1 MAETTTPVTSV
12 KDLAKGPQG
21 EALRW
26 LTEIKLFERESK
38 TFSERCEKIV
48 RRYRNGSVKDI
59 ADTSEGSVGRRFN
72 MLWANIQT
80 LQPTIFS
87 KAPKADVQRRN
98 KDKDPVGRMAA
109 EIAERVLDYFI
120 DREAYM
126 QAIKN
131 ARDDFLIVGQGIHWH
146 RYVPHFRDVEYRVDV
161 PEVQGEGPQITNT
174 ADSESEGGEEGEA
187 PAPQEGETVQ
197 SDERGQFVMR
207 QGQEIDFE
215 EVVTDYVNWKDFGR
229 SPGART
235 WAEVGAVWRKTY
247 LTRDELVSRF
257 GKEKGEAVALDYA
270 PPKSDNDSNNKTV
283 ERKATIYEIADKCTK
298 EFIWVARDYSG
309 DVLDR
314 RPDPLKLTEFF
325 PCQPPLFANLTTNT
339 LLPVPDYLQYQDQAD
354 EMDVLTEKIYKI
366 MEAIRVRGLYAGNL
380 PELSKLLA
388 DSGDLDF
395 TPVDQSVMA
404 MLNGDISKSVWIWP
418 LDVLVAALDQ
428 LIMAR
433 DKVKQDS
440 YEITGISDIVRGAS
454 DPRET
459 LGAQQ
464 IKTQTGS
471 IRIRDR
477 QQDMARF
484 IRDGLRIDFDIVV
497 NHFQTDT
504 IARIAD
510 IKSIPEAAFIQGP
523 DGVWRDPK
531 EIAAMMQPPQPMPG
545 ISGSSPVPP
554 QAGAAS
560 QTPAAPQAGA
570 PAAPVPPPPMPPM
583 PQGPTLGEA
592 AIALLKD
599 TSERRFRIDIETDS
613 TIEVDQ
619 AQEKADRTEF
629 ITAVSSFV
637 QSWAPVLQMTP
648 QLGPL
653 AGELLM
659 FAVRGFKAGSQL
671 EGVIEAAMEDLQRA
685 AKNPP
690 PPAPDPAMVKAEADA
705 KAKQQDAQIKQQQA
719 QAAMANDAA
728 VAQREGAQA
737 QAQMQMDQQRHAM
750 EMAAEAQRAQVDKM
764 LQAMELQREQIALL
778 IAQTG
783 LQTARAQAAQPNG
796 AGE

>member
-247 LTRDELVSRF
+247 LTRDELVARF
-257 GKEKGEAVALDYA
+257 GKEKGDGVALDYA
-270 PPKSDNDSNNKTV
+270 PPKNDTDGNNKTV
-283 ERKATIYEIADKCTK
+283 ERKATIYEIADKGSK
-298 EFIWVARDYSG
+298 QFIWVARDYSG

-314 RPDPLKLTEFF
+314 RDDPLKIDGFF

-354 EMDVLTEKIYKI
+354 EMDALTEKIYKI

-418 LDVLVAALDQ
+418 LDVLVAAMDQ

-531 EIAAMMQPPQPMPG
+531 EIAAMMQPQPAPG
-545 ISGSSPVPP
+545 GGSAPVPP
-554 QAGAAS
+554 QAGAAPL
-560 QTPAAPQAGA
+560 TPAAPQAGGSV
-570 PAAPVPPPPMPPM
+570 PSIPPPPL

-599 TSERRFRIDIETDS
+599 TTERRFRIDIETDS

-629 ITAVSSFV
+629 ITAVSTFV
-637 QSWAPVLQMTP
+637 QAWAPVLQQTP
-648 QLGPL
+648 QLGAL

-690 PPAPDPAMVKAEADA
+690 PPPPDPAMVKAQADA
-705 KAKQQDAQIKQQQA
+705 AATQQAAQIQAQQA
-719 QAAMANDAA
+719 QAEG
-728 VAQREGAQA
+728 QREAQSHQQQMAIDQQKAQA
-737 QAQMQMDQQRHAM
+737 
-750 EMAAEAQRAQVDKM
+750 EMAAEAQRGQIKKM
-764 LQAMELQREQIALL
+764 LAAMEAQSKQIDLL
-778 IAQTG
+778 IAQVG
-783 LQTARAQAAQPNG
+783 LQTARAQAAKAAQPNG

>member
-247 LTRDELVSRF
+247 LTRDELVARF
-257 GKEKGEAVALDYA
+257 GKEKGDGVALDYA
-270 PPKSDNDSNNKTV
+270 PPKNDTDGNNKTV
-283 ERKATIYEIADKCTK
+283 ERKATIYEIADKGSK
-298 EFIWVARDYSG
+298 QFIWVARDYSG

-314 RPDPLKLTEFF
+314 RDDPLKIDGFF

-339 LLPVPDYLQYQDQAD
+339 LLPVPDYLQYQDQAE
-354 EMDVLTEKIYKI
+354 EMDALTEKIYKI

-418 LDVLVAALDQ
+418 LDVLVAAMDQ

-531 EIAAMMQPPQPMPG
+531 EIAAMMQPQPAPG
-545 ISGSSPVPP
+545 GGSAPVPP
-554 QAGAAS
+554 QAGAAPL
-560 QTPAAPQAGA
+560 TPAAPQAGGSV
-570 PAAPVPPPPMPPM
+570 PSIPPPPL

-599 TSERRFRIDIETDS
+599 TTERRFRIDIETDS

-629 ITAVSSFV
+629 ITAVSTFV
-637 QSWAPVLQMTP
+637 QAWAPVLQQTP
-648 QLGPL
+648 QLGAL

-690 PPAPDPAMVKAEADA
+690 PPPPDPAMVKAQADA
-705 KAKQQDAQIKQQQA
+705 AAKQQDATIKAQQA
-719 QAAMANDAA
+719 QA
-728 VAQREGAQA
+728 
-737 QAQMQMDQQRHAM
+737 
-750 EMAAEAQRAQVDKM
+750 EMAAEAQRGQIKKM
-764 LQAMELQREQIALL
+764 LAAMEAQSKQIDLL
-778 IAQTG
+778 IAQVG
-783 LQTARAQAAQPNG
+783 LQTARAQAAKAAQPNG